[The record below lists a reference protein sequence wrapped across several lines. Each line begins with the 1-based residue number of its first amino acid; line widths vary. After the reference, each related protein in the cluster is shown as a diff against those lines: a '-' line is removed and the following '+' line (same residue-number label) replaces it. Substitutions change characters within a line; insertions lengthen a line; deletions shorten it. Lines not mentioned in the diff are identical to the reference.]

1 MRAFICIELSEEV
14 KKEISKIIDKVKK
27 VDSVRAKFVEPEN
40 IHLTLMFLGEISD
53 KEAEMTKE
61 ALSSIKM
68 KKFKVELGELGVF
81 SPSYIRILWINLLG
95 EELKKLQQEIEKS
108 LGDLFPREEREWQS
122 HVTLARV
129 KSLKDKPLFL
139 QNFKEIQFKHINF
152 TVSSFKIKKSTLT
165 EKGPIYEDIGEFKL
179 I

>member
-68 KKFKVELGELGVF
+68 KKFKVELGC
-81 SPSYIRILWINLLG
+81 N
-95 EELKKLQQEIEKS
+95 KEK
-108 LGDLFPREEREWQS
+108 
-122 HVTLARV
+122 
-129 KSLKDKPLFL
+129 
-139 QNFKEIQFKHINF
+139 
-152 TVSSFKIKKSTLT
+152 
-165 EKGPIYEDIGEFKL
+165 
-179 I
+179 